1 MHYIYKVNY
10 APIVIVKRSSQFKDL
25 LLILIVDMHLN
36 YLHQNFITYFIP
48 QRIATK
54 IFWSLFFRSQLP
66 TNLLYFS
73 HYHLRG
79 SDIFL

>member
-54 IFWSLFFRSQLP
+54 ISLIIYNVRH
-66 TNLLYFS
+66 LYRMTILKR
-73 HYHLRG
+73 H
-79 SDIFL
+79 